1 MMLDIP
7 VGSPSLAAVPDD
19 VTVFLEQIN
28 IAPDIVPVAIN
39 LVKKKKGSEP
49 YKSTFPFPLSLTLN
63 TVVMH
68 CILVGISMLVNQI
81 EHFFRRAPTP
91 APRMLIGHLCFLY
104 CEVPIQSI
112 CSFSP

>member
-39 LVKKKKGSEP
+39 LVKKKKDQNLT
-49 YKSTFPFPLSLTLN
+49 KVHFHFLS
-63 TVVMH
+63 
-68 CILVGISMLVNQI
+68 
-81 EHFFRRAPTP
+81 P
-91 APRMLIGHLCFLY
+91 
-104 CEVPIQSI
+104 
-112 CSFSP
+112 